1 TATDFMV
8 DCLHNRD
15 LLFNQDAATVFAED
29 FLEKITRHSWYAS
42 AKIPERYCNHETIR
56 TAFIAH
62 LAYVKS
68 RYREVV
74 TAVDEDPDN
83 ARRATNARLQKS
95 SRGSRKVRLLKM
107 RLDAMADHPTL
118 QRHLPL
124 INDLGTQAMSSDESE
139 DDVRRTISYPR
150 VYPAWRSQQLATI
163 LWQADDVAA
172 ANAAVSIGKCKKV
185 GTQLRLCPH
194 STKVNTAAAALPG
207 LPRNCYNTSWLAN
220 LIPRQVKALRVQDT
234 DYNFGSH
241 SSPSLPTPSNAMQ
254 S

>member
-1 TATDFMV
+1 MV
-8 DCLHNRD
+8 DCLRNRD
-15 LLFNQDAATVFAED
+15 SPFNQDAATVFAED

-42 AKIPERYCNHETIR
+42 AKIPERYHNHETIR

-74 TAVDEDPDN
+74 TAVDEDPDK

-95 SRGSRKVRLLKM
+95 SRGSRKVRVSSPYLPFFSELSPFFQLLKM

-139 DDVRRTISYPR
+139 DEVRRTISYPR
-150 VYPAWRSQQLATI
+150 VYPAWRSEQLAAI

-172 ANAAVSIGKCKKV
+172 ANATVSIGKRKKA
-185 GTQLRLCPH
+185 GTQLRLRPH
-194 STKVNTAAAALPG
+194 SGKVNTAAAAPPG
-207 LPRNCYNTSWLAN
+207 LPRNCYNASWLAN
-220 LIPRQVKALRVQDT
+220 L
-234 DYNFGSH
+234 
-241 SSPSLPTPSNAMQ
+241 LPLPGQGTPSPR
-254 S
+254 